1 MDYPS
6 NLLEKLIDKFTS
18 LPGIGKKS
26 ALRIVLNLLKQ
37 DANQIDELGN
47 LIKDINTK
55 IKYCEK
61 CNNLSDHNVCS
72 ICTDQNR
79 SQETICVVEDLRDV
93 IAIENTSQYHGVYYV
108 LNGLI
113 SPLEGVGPEDINIQ
127 KLIER
132 LENEN
137 IDEVIFALSTTM
149 EGDTT
154 MFYIS
159 KQMKNNIKISTIAR
173 GISIGGEL
181 EYADEITLGRSIKN
195 RIPYNNNQ

>member
-37 DANQIDELGN
+37 EPNQIDELGS

-72 ICTDQNR
+72 ICNDQNR
-79 SQETICVVEDLRDV
+79 SQGIICVVEDLRDV

-132 LENEN
+132 SDNEN

-159 KQMKNNIKISTIAR
+159 KQLKNNIKVSTIAR

-195 RIPYNNNQ
+195 RIPYNNK